1 MTKQMTFEEAK
12 KVWRKMADDYIRDV
26 ERANKKPWHAPEL
39 RKHGTL
45 TERTGD
51 LMDFPDDPFCS

>member
-12 KVWRKMADDYIRDV
+12 AEIKRMQEDFKAEL

-51 LMDFPDDPFCS
+51 LMDYPDDPLCS